1 MLVISIVDVSGVHVC
16 PLAELLVKVIIV
28 VLVFTGVCSKD
39 TPEDKNILMKLGIVI
54 VLLSSWGRVIFH
66 VRKVP
71 MAMVHITSSRSLSQ
85 TATLPEGDIT
95 TSSVNI
101 PIKVLAL
108 VSLIISITY
117 AYLHIS

>member
-1 MLVISIVDVSGVHVC
+1 MFLVSIVDVSGVHVC

-101 PIKVLAL
+101 SIKVLAL